1 MPNQQLAHELHK
13 AVIRKLQKRRVYSSF
28 KDKMCGDDLVDMQL
42 ISKHNKESR
51 CLLCFWSF

>member
-1 MPNQQLAHELHK
+1 MPNQQFAHELHK

-51 CLLCFWSF
+51 CLLCF